1 MKAGF
6 FPARAPAK
14 RSRLTQP
21 RLCQTLGREG
31 RRRLEGGY
39 APKDGRSRRATV
51 ERCAVK
57 PPARLNRVGGLR
69 FWWQSGAA
77 QPKAWGDARGR
88 LEACSGYDACVPP
101 RQLLGREG
109 RRRLG
114 GGYAPKDG
122 RSRRATA
129 ERCAV
134 KPPAR
139 LNRVGGLRFWWQSG
153 AAQPKAWG
161 DARGRLEAC
170 SGYDACVPP
179 RQLLGREGHRRLGG
193 GYAPKDGRSRRAT
206 VERCAVKPPAR
217 LNRVGGLRFGGR
229 VALRSRRPGVTPV
242 ADLRLAAGTMPACL
256 PDNCWEGRDAGDWEE
271 GTHPRTDAADE
282 QRLSA
287 VR

>member
-1 MKAGF
+1 MVIS
-6 FPARAPAK
+6 K
-14 RSRLTQP
+14 RSGLTQP

-31 RRRLEGGY
+31 RRRLGGGY
-39 APKDGRSRRATV
+39 APKDGRCRRATA

-69 FWWQSGAA
+69 LWWQSGAA

-122 RSRRATA
+122 RCRRATAERCAVKPPARLNRIGGLRLWWQSGAAQPKAWGDSRGRLEACSGYDACVPPRQLLGREGRRRLGGGYAPKDGRCRRATA

-139 LNRVGGLRFWWQSG
+139 LNRVGGLRLWWQSG

-179 RQLLGREGHRRLGG
+179 RQLLGREGRRRLGG
-193 GYAPKDGRSRRAT
+193 GYA
-206 VERCAVKPPAR
+206 
-217 LNRVGGLRFGGR
+217 
-229 VALRSRRPGVTPV
+229 
-242 ADLRLAAGTMPACL
+242 
-256 PDNCWEGRDAGDWEE
+256 
-271 GTHPRTDAADE
+271 PRTDAADE